1 MGDTG
6 GICHS
11 VQEELDAVE
20 SVDETLSAGTAR
32 LAASRR
38 LLDDI
43 ERRLTRGSQLLGRD
57 AGPAAERSSED
68 GPAR

>member
-1 MGDTG
+1 
-6 GICHS
+6 
-11 VQEELDAVE
+11 VQEEADGIE

-43 ERRLTRGSQLLGRD
+43 NQRLSRGSRLLGREHD
-57 AGPAAERSSED
+57 QDDKRTQE
-68 GPAR
+68 

>member
-1 MGDTG
+1 MQDEPE
-6 GICHS
+6 GI
-11 VQEELDAVE
+11 E

-43 ERRLTRGSQLLGRD
+43 ERRLSRGSRLLGRD
-57 AGPAAERSSED
+57 GDQDEKRAQD
-68 GPAR
+68 

>member
-1 MGDTG
+1 
-6 GICHS
+6 
-11 VQEELDAVE
+11 VQEEAEAIE

-43 ERRLTRGSQLLGRD
+43 ERRLSRGSRLLGREAD
-57 AGPAAERSSED
+57 KDDKRAPE
-68 GPAR
+68 